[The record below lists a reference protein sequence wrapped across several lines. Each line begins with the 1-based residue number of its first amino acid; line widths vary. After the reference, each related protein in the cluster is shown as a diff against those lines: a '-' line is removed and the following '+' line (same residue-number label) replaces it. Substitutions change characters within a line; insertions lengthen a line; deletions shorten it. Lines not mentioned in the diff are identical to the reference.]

1 METTELL
8 PDFLVYT
15 LESSTILIVFY
26 LFYYAFLTK
35 EAAFRFNRYY
45 LLIAPIASAI
55 LPLISLPTGVFKNT
69 SVANADYSLLLPQVE
84 ISSAIADNFG
94 LPNIMAWTVMVAYAI
109 GLIISTYSFIRQI
122 YTLQQ
127 LKSTN
132 KVDNWKGNKVVLTGG
147 KYPTFS
153 FLKTIYYGDQIA
165 LPQEDKSMV
174 LLHESIHIKEY
185 HSIDIIISQLLCA
198 IFWFNP
204 LFRLF
209 LSAIRLNHE
218 YIVDARV
225 LATAGISKTAYQKSL
240 ATSALYSPCLNIGTF
255 FNKSQ
260 ILTRMK
266 MMNQTPKSIKSIKIL
281 TLSIITTCLVFVF
294 SCENNE
300 ANLSSTENVPMT
312 DQEVASASE
321 DKIATSDEVFT
332 VVEEQPTFQGGGND
346 AFMEYIAQNIRYPE
360 EAKQKDIQGRVY
372 VQFVI
377 EKDGTITDVVI
388 VKGIGGGVD
397 EEAKRVVESSPKWT
411 PGKQRGNPV
420 RVRMILPIE
429 FRL

>member
-1 METTELL
+1 METTKLL
-8 PDFLVYT
+8 PTFLTYI
-15 LESSTILIVFY
+15 LESSTILMVFY
-26 LFYYAFLTK
+26 LFYYAFLAK
-35 EAAFRFNRYY
+35 ESTFRFNRYY
-45 LLIAPIASAI
+45 LLFAPLAAAI
-55 LPLISLPTGVFKNT
+55 LPVLSLPAISFWETAQTSTTYIVPLPAIEIYPIITKN
-69 SVANADYSLLLPQVE
+69 VALP
-84 ISSAIADNFG
+84 SM
-94 LPNIMAWTVMVAYAI
+94 IMWIMLGAYAI
-109 GLIISTYSFIRQI
+109 GLTLSMYGFIRQI
-122 YTLQQ
+122 YSLQK
-127 LKSTN
+127 LKTHN
-132 KVDNWKGNKVVLTGG
+132 KLENWEGNKVILTNGI
-147 KYPTFS
+147 YPTFS
-153 FLKTIYYGDQIA
+153 FLRTIYYDDQTR
-165 LPQEDKSMV
+165 LPQEEKSMI

-185 HSIDIIISQLLCA
+185 HSIDIIISQLLCT

-225 LATAGISKTAYQKSL
+225 LATGISAQAYKKSL
-240 ATSALYSPCLNIGTF
+240 ATSAIFSPYLNIGTF

-300 ANLSSTENVPMT
+300 ANLSTENVSMAG
-312 DQEVASASE
+312 QEAAGTSE

-332 VVEEQPTFQGGGND
+332 VVDEQPSFQGGGND
-346 AFMEYIAQNIRYPE
+346 AFMKYIAQNIRYPE

-372 VQFVI
+372 VHFVI
-377 EKDGTITDVVI
+377 EKDGTITDVAI
-388 VKGIGGGVD
+388 AKGIGGGVD

>member
-1 METTELL
+1 MVTTKLL
-8 PDFLVYT
+8 PNFLAYS
-15 LESSTILIVFY
+15 LESSIILIIFY
-26 LFYYAFLTK
+26 LFYYAFLAQEST
-35 EAAFRFNRYY
+35 FRFNRYY
-45 LLIAPIASAI
+45 LLFAPFAAAI
-55 LPLISLPTGVFKNT
+55 LPVLSLPAISFLETAQINT
-69 SVANADYSLLLPQVE
+69 TYNVLLPAIE
-84 ISSAIADNFG
+84 IYPVITKHVAFPSMMMWIVLGVYSFG
-94 LPNIMAWTVMVAYAI
+94 LTISAY
-109 GLIISTYSFIRQI
+109 GFIRQI
-122 YTLQQ
+122 YSLQK
-127 LKSTN
+127 LKTHN
-132 KVDNWKGNKVVLTGG
+132 ELENWEGNKVILTNGL
-147 KYPTFS
+147 YPTFS
-153 FLKTIYYGDQIA
+153 FLRTIYYDDQTR

-185 HSIDIIISQLLCA
+185 HSVDIIISQLLCT

-225 LATAGISKTAYQKSL
+225 LATAGISAQAYKKSL
-240 ATSALYSPCLNIGTF
+240 ATSAIFSPYLNIGTF

-266 MMNQTPKSIKSIKIL
+266 MMNQTPKSIKSIKIMA
-281 TLSIITTCLVFVF
+281 LSIITSCLVFVF

-300 ANLSSTENVPMT
+300 TGLSSTENVPMT
-312 DQEVASASE
+312 DQEAAGASN
-321 DKIATSDEVFT
+321 DKTKTSDELFT
-332 VVEEQPTFQGGGND
+332 VVDEQPTFQGGGND
-346 AFMEYIAQNIRYPE
+346 AFMEYITKNIRYPE

-377 EKDGTITDVVI
+377 EKDGTITNVVI